1 MNYIGDILLVGINYD
16 KNSKKHQCIIE
27 KTNFHTV
34 TMTWGEH
41 QVSVFGKKVIGEWD
55 VIIQGGTM
63 DVNIFCEL

>member
-1 MNYIGDILLVGINYD
+1 MKR
-16 KNSKKHQCIIE
+16 KNRLKNTE
-27 KTNFHTV
+27 KNNFHTV